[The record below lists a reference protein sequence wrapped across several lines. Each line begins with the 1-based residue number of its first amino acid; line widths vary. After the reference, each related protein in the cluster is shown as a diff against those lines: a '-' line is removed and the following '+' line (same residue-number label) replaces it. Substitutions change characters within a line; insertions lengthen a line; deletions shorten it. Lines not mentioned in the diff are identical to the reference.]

1 MDDVPEDLKALLD
14 REAIRT
20 CIARL
25 ARGEDRRDA
34 ALLRATFWPDSTFDY
49 GVYAGGFDDYLAWVV
64 PGSDAIAVTQ
74 HVLGQSLVELQGDT
88 AKAETH
94 VLSYHRVNM
103 GEEERDTVIGGRY
116 LDDMEKRGHEW
127 RVARRTM
134 LYDWFQDFGL
144 SVDWSKGVMGYP
156 FTADH
161 FTGRAAGDHSTAFFA
176 ALAPK
181 Q

>member
-1 MDDVPEDLKALLD
+1 MDDIPADLKALLD
-14 REAIRT
+14 REKIRD
-20 CIARL
+20 CVARL

-34 ALLRATFWPDSTFDY
+34 ALLSASFWPDSTFDY

-64 PGSDAIAVTQ
+64 PGSEAIPVTQ
-74 HVLGQSLVELQGDT
+74 HILGQSFIDLSGDT

-94 VLSYHRVNM
+94 VLSYHRVIM
-103 GEEERDTVIGGRY
+103 GEEERDTAIGGRY
-116 LDDMEKRGHEW
+116 LDQMEKRDGEW
-127 RVARRTM
+127 RVARRVM

-156 FTADH
+156 FTADY
-161 FTGRAAGDHSTAFFA
+161 FPGRAAGDHSVAFFA
-176 ALAPK
+176 NVVPG